1 MNKALKNRSFDHSRH
16 RRFVQTFYASP
27 HIIWMIIFIVV
38 PMLLVAF
45 YAFTDENGAFTLD
58 NFSAFFS
65 TDYPTIFLHS
75 VCFAFVATVICLLI
89 AYPLAYAI
97 TKTSP
102 KTQKILIMLVML
114 PMWTNFLIRTYSLM
128 TIIEANGLINNL
140 LTSIGL
146 PRLNMIN
153 TGGAVVFGMVYN
165 YLPYM
170 VLPIYTVMEKMD
182 NRLIEAA
189 SDLGCNGFQVL
200 SKVIIPL
207 SASGIVSGV
216 TMVFVPSVST
226 FYISQKL
233 GGGKYQLIG
242 DAIERQ
248 FQKAYD
254 YNLGSALSFVLM
266 ILIFVS
272 IMVMNQFDNGEDG
285 GVVV

>member
-1 MNKALKNRSFDHSRH
+1 MNKAVNSNFDHARR
-16 RRFVQTFYASP
+16 RRFAQTFYASP
-27 HIIWMIIFIVV
+27 HIVWMIVFIVV
-38 PMLLVAF
+38 PMILIAY
-45 YAFTDENGAFTLD
+45 YAFTDENGVFTFE
-58 NFSAFFS
+58 NFGAFFN

-102 KTQKILIMLVML
+102 KTQGILIMLVML

-128 TIIEANGLINNL
+128 NIIEANGLINTV
-140 LTSIGL
+140 LTSLGFDRI
-146 PRLNMIN
+146 NMIN

-189 SDLGCNGFQVL
+189 SDLGCNSFQVL
-200 SKVIIPL
+200 TKVIFPL
-207 SASGIVSGV
+207 SMSGIVSGV

-266 ILIFVS
+266 ILIFIS
-272 IMVMNQFDNGEDG
+272 MAVMNSFDSDENGG
-285 GVVV
+285 MVV